1 MGKSRV
7 LCILFV
13 MAAIVGSTITLSG
26 ASLTSTSFGFP
37 TIVQTG
43 TTTAFNQ
50 DSASVADF
58 ESINIGF
65 PMFDGIQG
73 ASSSGFAE
81 APDIDSLNMFRSSLS
96 APFSTAF
103 GPSVLQAGSLFN
115 APGLF

>member
-7 LCILFV
+7 LCILFL
-13 MAAIVGSTITLSG
+13 MAAIVVSTISLSG
-26 ASLTSTSFGFP
+26 ASLVPTTFGMP

-50 DSASVADF
+50 DAVSAADF

-73 ASSSGFAE
+73 ASSPGFAT

-103 GPSVLQAGSLFN
+103 GPSVLQAGSLFK
-115 APGLF
+115 APSLF